1 MLGGSYPLF
10 RIGGTL
16 LQVHLTFPLLL
27 AYVAFD
33 GWQSGGQAG
42 AVYAVVFILLLFVCV
57 ILHEF
62 GHVGAA
68 RRYGIRTPTVTLT
81 PIGGVAALER
91 MPEKPGQ
98 EIVVALAGP
107 AVTLAVAVVLFAFLF
122 LLGVTADL
130 SELTRA
136 EAGTLHLV
144 NRLAVANVVLL
155 VFNLI
160 PAFPMD
166 GGRVLR
172 GLLSLWLGHPKATLI
187 AARIGQAFALGFAVL
202 AWLYDPMLLLVAIFI
217 FLAAEAELRHARRA
231 GRPDAPTAGGASF
244 SNLRT
249 LNASDTVEAVAATFN
264 ELAQPAFPVTGAGKS
279 IVGTVTKTKLA
290 EAWISG
296 ARGARIEAL
305 MKPGLPTVKAEA
317 PLSAVYSAV
326 MASDAA
332 LIGVVDDRNRL
343 VGFLSKEHLLGMS
356 PERRTTR
363 PTGPLVS

>member
-16 LQVHLTFPLLL
+16 LQVHVTFPLLL
-27 AYVAFD
+27 ALVAFD

-42 AVYAVVFILLLFVCV
+42 AVYSVIFILLLFVCV
-57 ILHEF
+57 VLHEF
-62 GHVGAA
+62 GHVAAA

-81 PIGGVAALER
+81 PIGGIAALER

-107 AVTLAVAVVLFAFLF
+107 AVTLAIAAILFAFVGF
-122 LLGVTADL
+122 AVDLG
-130 SELTRA
+130 ELTRA
-136 EAGTLHLV
+136 QADSLHLV
-144 NRLAVANVVLL
+144 NRIAIANVVLL
-155 VFNLI
+155 GFNLI

-172 GLLSLWLGHPKATLI
+172 GLLTYALGRNTATLI

-202 AWLYDPMLLLVAIFI
+202 AILYDPMLLLVAIFV

-231 GRPDAPTAGGASF
+231 ARPGTPTAGSVSF
-244 SNLRT
+244 SNIRS
-249 LNASDTVEAVAATFN
+249 LNASDTVATVAATFN
-264 ELAQPAFPVTGAGKS
+264 DLVQPAFPVTGGAQS
-279 IVGTVTKTKLA
+279 IVGTVTRTKLA
-290 EAWISG
+290 EAWAAG

-305 MKPGLPTVKAEA
+305 MTPGLPTVKANA
-317 PLSAVYSAV
+317 PLSAVYPAV

-332 LIGVVDDRNRL
+332 LIGVVDDRNKL
-343 VGFLSKEHLLGMS
+343 IGFLSKEHLISMA
-356 PERRTTR
+356 PERRAVR